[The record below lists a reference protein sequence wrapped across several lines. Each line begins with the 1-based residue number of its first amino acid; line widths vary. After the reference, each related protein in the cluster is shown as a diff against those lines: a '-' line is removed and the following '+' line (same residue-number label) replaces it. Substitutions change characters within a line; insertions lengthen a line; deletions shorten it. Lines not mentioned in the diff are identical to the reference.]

1 MLQLGIERLL
11 HDARKRALLRNIL
24 CPVVLLHRRCSIPEH
39 AVLGLCFPR
48 NITTLHSQP
57 FHAHGNEKE
66 HSTTAHRHA
75 TVVAEQSAI
84 RNQNGLRHLNTVV
97 ERQKMLLDASRLL
110 KLIVHD
116 MLRSH
121 QKQLATTSEQR
132 RQNCLP
138 RFPNDTNG
146 FGSVLVVST
155 IRGFHFVVPQKNAV
169 IARGDENVP
178 STSNRKE

>member
-1 MLQLGIERLL
+1 MMRE
-11 HDARKRALLRNIL
+11 NE
-24 CPVVLLHRRCSIPEH
+24 RCSEISSAPSFSFTVVAPYPSMQYLGCVSRGTSLRFIPNH
-39 AVLGLCFPR
+39 YH
-48 NITTLHSQP
+48 I
-57 FHAHGNEKE
+57 HGNEKE
-66 HSTTAHRHA
+66 HPTTAHRHA

-155 IRGFHFVVPQKNAV
+155 IRELHFVVPKKNAV
-169 IARGDENVP
+169 IARGDENIP
-178 STSNRKE
+178 STSNRKD